1 MEYFEEVNQVLGS
14 ENVQF
19 ILDEVRDGR
28 IKRTD
33 MKKIALS
40 MKDGVYGVFVQ
51 RKDTDISADDLMKE
65 LLDAWFNNHLYQ
77 YTYESEP
84 MTKGLHDL
92 IDILA
97 SKQVR
102 LNYQA
107 HTLQKKVGP

>member
-14 ENVQF
+14 AHVQF
-19 ILDEVRDGR
+19 ILDEVRDGH

-84 MTKGLHDL
+84 LKGLCDL

-97 SKQVR
+97 SNQVR

-107 HTLQKKVGP
+107 HTLKKKVGP